1 MKGKS
6 KELIL
11 IVLLPALGSALSP
24 PQSGWTSRR
33 NAAQTVAAPLLTNA
47 VLSSPLPAQ
56 AAPKSGSEL
65 RENVAQVASKLPGYG
80 QPDVFYPA
88 SFLGSWQ
95 CGRELVSVEEISTTA
110 EGIPGNLKEAR
121 NGESAA
127 VRAAG
132 SEGSTLVSAALQDA
146 KALLNQPLS
155 YRVRFIENNGH
166 VVADRA
172 FNELN
177 KAKVNSLSCFA
188 PLTSNALFRS
198 HVYEVF
204 SVNSRLTS

>member
-1 MKGKS
+1 MKFFFIG
-6 KELIL
+6 L
-11 IVLLPALGSALSP
+11 VLLPSLGSALSP
-24 PQSGWTSRR
+24 SQSGWTSRR
-33 NAAQTVAAPLLTNA
+33 NAAQTVAAPLITSA
-47 VLSSPLPAQ
+47 IYCPFPAR
-56 AAPKSGSEL
+56 AASKSGSEL

-95 CGRELVSVEEISTTA
+95 CGRELVSVEDISEDA
-110 EGIPGNLKEAR
+110 AGGAQEAS
-121 NGESAA
+121 NDESAA

-132 SEGSTLVSAALQDA
+132 WEGSTLVSAALKDA
-146 KALLNQPLS
+146 RALLNQPLS

-177 KAKVNSLSCFA
+177 KAKVKC
-188 PLTSNALFRS
+188 
-198 HVYEVF
+198 
-204 SVNSRLTS
+204 